1 MPEEIKSLIFWVVVS
16 ILAIILL
23 VLIILKISS
32 RNKHYYGKNPKNKK
46 LDRKIKK
53 YARDRDFLFL
63 TDVFLPVDNNKAILI
78 DDIILGNKYI
88 YVIFQKHWDG
98 YVKGFEYDTK
108 WLLTAKV
115 RTVYVDN
122 PLIGNRYK
130 VQTLMKFLKERND
143 ENIVNIVS
151 LSNRSKFNAIQ
162 TQPLENVVKMK
173 QLFKLIDDYEKTSP
187 FNDIKE
193 EELER
198 IALLLNEESIRISK
212 TQMR

>member
-1 MPEEIKSLIFWVVVS
+1 MPEEIKKLIFWVVVS
-16 ILAIILL
+16 ILVVILVVLL
-23 VLIILKISS
+23 VLKIKSKD
-32 RNKHYYGKNPKNKK
+32 KHYYGKNPKNRK
-46 LDRKIKK
+46 LDKKIKK

-88 YVIFQKHWDG
+88 YVISQKHWDG

-108 WLLTAKV
+108 WLLSAKI

-151 LSNRSKFNAIQ
+151 LSNKAKLNTIQ

-173 QLFKLIDDYEKTSP
+173 NLFKLIDDYEKNSP

-198 IALLLNEESIRISK
+198 IALQLHEESIRISK

>member
-16 ILAIILL
+16 ILTIILL
-23 VLIILKISS
+23 VLIVLKISS

-88 YVIFQKHWDG
+88 YVISQKHWDG